1 MQGKKLNEFID
12 SLYFNPEMEITFS
25 NKRFLISG
33 YYENNEYTLRIDSIE
48 LDSINIFCVK
58 GKTAQDCVNEFEH
71 AKLFE
76 GRTIYE
82 AHNEITVLFG

>member
-1 MQGKKLNEFID
+1 
-12 SLYFNPEMEITFS
+12 MEITFS

-58 GKTAQDCVNEFEH
+58 GKTVQDCVNEFEH

-82 AHNEITVLFG
+82 AHDEITVLFG